1 MSFSHETIERFNTA
15 RTRMLRLKLVR
26 SLPLTALRTFE
37 VAARHGSFTRAAEE
51 LHVTQGAVSRQVKA
65 LEATLGVNLFERN
78 GRALALSIEGRI
90 LAGAATGALEQLGE
104 AISKLT
110 APAGL
115 VTLSM
120 LPSIAACWMAP
131 RMSEFASAHPDV
143 ELRLSASRHLVDF
156 QREGI
161 DAAIRYG
168 PGGWLDLH
176 AERLATETLFP
187 VCSREFAARLKLRRP
202 EDLRRAT
209 LLHND
214 VPDSWRE
221 WFEAAGCPD
230 AYTDKGLYLDED
242 AALLRAA
249 AEGEGIAL
257 GRSVLVADDLKSGR
271 LVAPF
276 GVSMPATFAYWFV
289 APAEALRRREVE
301 CVRSWLV
308 AEFAGTPAPS
318 VGQSSSRSG

>member
-143 ELRLSASRHLVDF
+143 ELRLSASQVMRG
-156 QREGI
+156 RGC
-161 DAAIRYG
+161 G
-168 PGGWLDLH
+168 PSAVRPGASTMGMVARQTPSIFVNGSSSECFAMSSNAGSPVGENWVVSDLY
-176 AERLATETLFP
+176 P
-187 VCSREFAARLKLRRP
+187 
-202 EDLRRAT
+202 
-209 LLHND
+209 
-214 VPDSWRE
+214 
-221 WFEAAGCPD
+221 
-230 AYTDKGLYLDED
+230 
-242 AALLRAA
+242 
-249 AEGEGIAL
+249 
-257 GRSVLVADDLKSGR
+257 
-271 LVAPF
+271 
-276 GVSMPATFAYWFV
+276 
-289 APAEALRRREVE
+289 
-301 CVRSWLV
+301 SWLMM
-308 AEFAGTPAPS
+308 
-318 VGQSSSRSG
+318 